1 MEFRENALVIRGV
14 FPHHRTMRPAFLFDF
29 DGVVVDSERY
39 WPEIA
44 RGLLRTLARVP
55 VEDGTEQRFMGM
67 SMHGTY
73 DIFSKELGMTLTLAE
88 YEAVVLE
95 RAAAVYET
103 SVQPLPGVAACLD
116 RLVAAGKLLAI
127 GSSNKR
133 RLVDAGLEKHG
144 LGHYF
149 PVRCCGDDV
158 PGRGKPHPDVFL
170 LAAERLGVAPAACA
184 VIEDSAAGVAAAK
197 AAGMHCIA
205 LHTDHN
211 HAQDLSAA
219 DEHIAHFD
227 ELDGAALLA

>member
-1 MEFRENALVIRGV
+1 
-14 FPHHRTMRPAFLFDF
+14 MRPAFLFDF

-39 WPEIA
+39 WPEIG
-44 RGLLRTLARVP
+44 RGLLLSLAKVP
-55 VEDGTEQRFMGM
+55 VGEGAEQRFMGM

-73 DIFSKELGMTLTLAE
+73 DIFTKEFGMTLTLPE
-88 YEAVVLE
+88 YEAVVME
-95 RAAAVYET
+95 RATVVYQT
-103 SVQPLPGVAACLD
+103 SVQPIPGVVTCLE

-133 RLVDAGLEKHG
+133 VLVDAGLEKHG
-144 LGHYF
+144 MGHYF

-158 PGRGKPHPDVFL
+158 PGRGKPRPDVFL
-170 LAAERLGVAPAACA
+170 LAAERLKVAPEACA

-205 LHTDHN
+205 LHTEHN

-219 DEHIAHFD
+219 DTHIAHFD
-227 ELDGAALLA
+227 ELTDERIGSLVA